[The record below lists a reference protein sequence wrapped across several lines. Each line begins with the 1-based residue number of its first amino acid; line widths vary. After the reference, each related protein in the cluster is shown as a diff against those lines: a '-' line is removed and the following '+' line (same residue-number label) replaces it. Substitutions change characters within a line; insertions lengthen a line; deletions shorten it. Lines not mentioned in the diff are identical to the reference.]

1 MGGAAERWAERVG
14 GLLSMLARSRGL
26 RALLSLGVALGGAA
40 GCMIVLPLDDLPGAG
55 GKSAGDAGAGGKHA
69 SAGAGSG
76 ATSFGGAAG
85 DAGAGPVAGTPST
98 GDQCVTNA
106 ECVRRGASE
115 PYRCRP
121 SDHTCVALKSDAC
134 PLAYGDAANPNAVY
148 FGAFA
153 TLNLSALEDNSI
165 VWSHLLAFD
174 ELSGDKVGGLPAGA
188 DGIRRA
194 LVMIVCD
201 NTDDLVEP
209 ALSHLV
215 EDVQVPAVIATLK
228 PGDLRRGFEKYRA
241 EHDVFYLS
249 PVPVTSTVVNEQDD
263 DLVWSLLGQPSDL
276 APTYTELLKLAEK
289 KLRVDR
295 ETPEAEQLK
304 VALVTTKDAFDTDL
318 YEAVEP
324 LLRFNGGKPALDN
337 GSNYLPI
344 KLDPED
350 PQLDAI
356 AESIVDF
363 GPDVILSA
371 ASELFS
377 MDHGLLEAVEQQW
390 AGTQDK
396 PRPFYVL
403 SPYNAGDLN
412 RVIQWMND
420 SIKFELE
427 ADPQQR
433 FVGVSVAGARDAT
446 LQNKY
451 ALRLRGRFKNAYHD
465 TANYYDSSY
474 FLAYAMHAAGPPDM
488 PLTGSSI
495 AAGMRRLLSGK
506 DYAIGP
512 GGIDATFDALSIAGS
527 TVHVA
532 STLGPPDFDAK
543 TGVRAIDGG
552 VLCFEKN
559 DLTVQ
564 LRKDVLRYDRDSAG
578 LTGTFP
584 CFSGFDP

>member
-1 MGGAAERWAERVG
+1 
-14 GLLSMLARSRGL
+14 
-26 RALLSLGVALGGAA
+26 
-40 GCMIVLPLDDLPGAG
+40 MIVLPLDDLPGAG
-55 GKSAGDAGAGGKHA
+55 GKNAGGAGAGGKHA
-69 SAGAGSG
+69 SGGAGSG
-76 ATSFGGAAG
+76 APSSGGAA
-85 DAGAGPVAGTPST
+85 AGEAGEGPSAGTPGTS
-98 GDQCVTNA
+98 DQECRTNA
-106 ECVRRGASE
+106 ECVRRSASE

-134 PLAYGDAANPNAVY
+134 PLAYGDASNPNAVY

-188 DGIRRA
+188 DGIRRE

-241 EHDVFYLS
+241 KHDVFYLS
-249 PVPVTSTVVNEQDD
+249 PVPVTSTVVNEPDN
-263 DLVWSLLGQPSDL
+263 DLIWGLLGQPSDL
-276 APTYTELLKLAEK
+276 APTYTGLLELAEK
-289 KLRVDR
+289 KLRADR
-295 ETPEAEQLK
+295 AMKDADQLK
-304 VALVTTKDAFDTDL
+304 VALITTKDAFDTDL

-337 GSNYLPI
+337 GTNYLPI

-377 MDHGLLEAVEQQW
+377 MDDGLFTKLEQDW

-412 RVIQWMND
+412 RVILWMND
-420 SIKFELE
+420 SIKINLE
-427 ADPQQR
+427 ANPQER
-433 FVGVSVAGARDAT
+433 FVGVSVAGARDVT

-451 ALRLRGRFKNAYHD
+451 ALRLRGMFKNAYYD
-465 TANYYDSSY
+465 TANYYDASY
-474 FLAYAMHAAGPPDM
+474 FLAYAMHAAGPPDTA
-488 PLTGSSI
+488 LTGSSI
-495 AAGMRRLLSGK
+495 AAGMQRLLSGE
-506 DYAIGP
+506 DYVIGP
-512 GGIDATFDALSIAGS
+512 GRIDATFDALSIAGS

-532 STLGPPDFDAK
+532 STLGPPDFDAE
-543 TGVRAIDGG
+543 TGVRAVDGG
-552 VLCFEKN
+552 VFCFEKN

-564 LRKDVLRYDRDSAG
+564 QRKDVLRYDRDSAG
-578 LTGTFP
+578 LTGSFP